1 MVARPQ
7 RVSVLVADDHPIYRE
22 GIVRAIKE
30 RPDLELVGEAGDG
43 REALERIRELRPDVA
58 VIDVRMPELDGS
70 DVLVAL
76 REEGLPTNV
85 VFLSAF
91 LDSKTVYDAV
101 AAGASAYLS
110 KEADS
115 SEIVAAIEA
124 AARGETIL
132 GPEVQTGLAEQIR
145 LREESEARPRLSD
158 REHEVLRLIAEGLS
172 APEIGERIHLSTA
185 TVKTHLQHLYEK
197 LGVSERAAAVA
208 EGMRRGLVE

>member
-1 MVARPQ
+1 MGGERATT
-7 RVSVLVADDHPIYRE
+7 VLIADDHPLFRE
-22 GIVRAIKE
+22 AIARVIAA
-30 RPDLELVGEAGDG
+30 RPDLELVAEAADG
-43 REALERIRELRPDVA
+43 RAALEKIRELEPDVA
-58 VIDVRMPELDGS
+58 VIDVRMPKLDGS
-70 DVLVAL
+70 DVLIAVRDGGL
-76 REEGLPTNV
+76 RTNV

-101 AAGASAYLS
+101 AAGANAYLS
-110 KEADS
+110 KEAETD
-115 SEIVAAIEA
+115 EIVTAILA

-145 LREESEARPRLSD
+145 FREENEARPRLSE

-208 EGMRRGLVE
+208 EGMRRGLVD

>member
-1 MVARPQ
+1 MAGPGLT
-7 RVSVLVADDHPIYRE
+7 SVLIADDHPLFRE
-22 GIVRAIKE
+22 AIARVIAE
-30 RPDLELVGEAGDG
+30 EPDLELVAEAADG
-43 REALERIRELRPDVA
+43 RAALDRIRELRPDVA
-58 VIDVRMPELDGS
+58 VIDVRMPKLDGS
-70 DVLVAL
+70 DVLAAL

-91 LDSKTVYDAV
+91 LDSKTVYEAV
-101 AAGASAYLS
+101 AAGANAYLS
-110 KEADS
+110 KEAETD
-115 SEIVAAIEA
+115 EIVTAIKA

-158 REHEVLRLIAEGLS
+158 REHEVLRMIAQGLS

>member
-1 MVARPQ
+1 MGGDNPT
-7 RVSVLVADDHPIYRE
+7 SVLIADDHPLFRE
-22 GIVRAIKE
+22 AIARVIAE
-30 RPDLELVGEAGDG
+30 RPDLELVAEAADG
-43 REALERIRELRPDVA
+43 RAALEKIRELRPDVA
-58 VIDVRMPELDGS
+58 VIDVRMPQLDGS

-76 REEGLPTNV
+76 RQEGLPTNV

-101 AAGASAYLS
+101 AAGANAYLS
-110 KEADS
+110 KEAETD
-115 SEIVAAIEA
+115 EIVTAILA

-145 LREESEARPRLSD
+145 FREENESRPRLSD

-172 APEIGERIHLSTA
+172 APEIGQRIHLSTA

-208 EGMRRGLVE
+208 EGMRRGLVD

>member
-1 MVARPQ
+1 MAGSGRTK
-7 RVSVLVADDHPIYRE
+7 VLIADDHPLFRE
-22 GIVRAIKE
+22 AIIRVVE
-30 RPDLELVGEAGDG
+30 SCADFELVAEAADG
-43 REALERIRELRPDVA
+43 RAALEKIRELRPDVA
-58 VIDVRMPELDGS
+58 VIDIRMPELDGS

-101 AAGASAYLS
+101 AAGAKAYLS

-115 SEIVAAIEA
+115 EEIVVAIAA
-124 AARGETIL
+124 AARGDTIL

-145 LREESEARPRLSD
+145 FREENEARPRLSD
-158 REHEVLRLIAEGLS
+158 REHEVLRLIAQGLS

>member
-1 MVARPQ
+1 MAGRG
-7 RVSVLVADDHPIYRE
+7 RTTVLIADDHPLFRE
-22 GIVRAIKE
+22 AIARVIE
-30 RPDLELVGEAGDG
+30 ARPDLELVAEAEDG
-43 REALERIRELRPDVA
+43 RAALEKIRELSPDVA
-58 VIDVRMPELDGS
+58 VIDVRMPGLDGS
-70 DVLVAL
+70 EVLVTL

-91 LDSKTVYDAV
+91 LDAKTVYDAV
-101 AAGASAYLS
+101 AAGANAYLS
-110 KEADS
+110 KEAGSD
-115 SEIVAAIEA
+115 EIVEAIAA
-124 AARGETIL
+124 AARGDTIL

-145 LREESEARPRLSD
+145 FREENDARPRLSE
-158 REHEVLRLIAEGLS
+158 REHEVLRLIAQGLS

>member
-1 MVARPQ
+1 MGGDHPT
-7 RVSVLVADDHPIYRE
+7 SVLIADDHPLFRE
-22 GIVRAIKE
+22 AIARVIAE
-30 RPDLELVGEAGDG
+30 RSDLELVAEAADG
-43 REALERIRELRPDVA
+43 RAALEKIRELQPDVA
-58 VIDVRMPELDGS
+58 VIDVRMPQLDGS

-76 REEGLPTNV
+76 REEGLRTNV

-101 AAGASAYLS
+101 AAGANAYLS
-110 KEADS
+110 KEAETD
-115 SEIVAAIEA
+115 EIVAAILA

-145 LREESEARPRLSD
+145 FREENESRPRLSE
-158 REHEVLRLIAEGLS
+158 REHEVLGLIAEGLS

-208 EGMRRGLVE
+208 EGMRRGLVD

>member
-1 MVARPQ
+1 MAGDRPT
-7 RVSVLVADDHPIYRE
+7 SVLIADDHPLFRE
-22 GIVRAIKE
+22 AIARVIAE
-30 RPDLELVGEAGDG
+30 RSDLELVAEAADG
-43 REALERIRELRPDVA
+43 RAALEKIRELQPDVA
-58 VIDVRMPELDGS
+58 VIDVRMPQLDGS

-76 REEGLPTNV
+76 REEGLRTNV

-101 AAGASAYLS
+101 AAGANAYLS
-110 KEADS
+110 KEADTD
-115 SEIVAAIEA
+115 EIVTAILA

-145 LREESEARPRLSD
+145 FREENEARPRLSD

-208 EGMRRGLVE
+208 EGMRRGLVD

>member
-1 MVARPQ
+1 MAGG
-7 RVSVLVADDHPIYRE
+7 STTTVLIAEDHPLFRE
-22 GIVRAIKE
+22 AIRRVVAE
-30 RPDLELVGEAGDG
+30 RDDLELVAEASDG

-76 REEGLPTNV
+76 REEDLPTNV

-91 LDSKTVYDAV
+91 LDSKTVYEAV

-115 SEIVAAIEA
+115 TEIVAAIEA

>member
-1 MVARPQ
+1 MGGTR
-7 RVSVLVADDHPIYRE
+7 STTVLIADDHPLFRE
-22 GIVRAIKE
+22 AIARVIAE
-30 RPDLELVGEAGDG
+30 QPELELVAEAADG
-43 REALERIRELRPDVA
+43 RAALEKIRELAPDVA

-70 DVLVAL
+70 DVLTAL
-76 REEGLPTNV
+76 RDEGLPTNV

-101 AAGASAYLS
+101 AAGANAYLS
-110 KEADS
+110 KEAETD
-115 SEIVAAIEA
+115 EIVAAIRA

-132 GPEVQTGLAEQIR
+132 GSEVQTGLAEQIR
-145 LREESEARPRLSD
+145 FREENDSRPRLSD
-158 REHEVLRLIAEGLS
+158 REHEVLVLISQGLS

-208 EGMRRGLVE
+208 EGMRRGLLD

>member
-1 MVARPQ
+1 MVGGGRTT
-7 RVSVLVADDHPIYRE
+7 VLIADDHPLFR
-22 GIVRAIKE
+22 GAIARVIE
-30 RPDLELVGEAGDG
+30 SRPDFELVAETSDG
-43 REALERIRELRPDVA
+43 REALEKIRELRPMVA

-76 REEGLPTNV
+76 REEALPTNV

-101 AAGASAYLS
+101 AAGAKAYLS
-110 KEADS
+110 KDADS
-115 SEIVAAIEA
+115 EEIVEAISA
-124 AARGETIL
+124 AARGDTIL

-145 LREESEARPRLSD
+145 LREESDAQPRLSD
-158 REHEVLRLIAEGLS
+158 REHEVLKLIAQGLS
-172 APEIGERIHLSTA
+172 APEIGEQIHLSTA

>member
-1 MVARPQ
+1 MVGQ
-7 RVSVLVADDHPIYRE
+7 TRVLIADDHPLFR
-22 GIVRAIKE
+22 GAIARVVNE
-30 RPDLELVGEAGDG
+30 DDGLELVGEAVDG
-43 REALERIRELRPDVA
+43 QEALEQIRALKPDVA
-58 VIDVRMPELDGS
+58 VIDVRMPALDGS
-70 DVLVAL
+70 DVLTAVRA
-76 REEGLPTNV
+76 EGLPTNV

-101 AAGASAYLS
+101 AAGANAYLS
-110 KEADS
+110 KEAET
-115 SEIVAAIEA
+115 SEIVRAIQA

-145 LREESEARPRLSD
+145 LREESDARPRLSD
-158 REHEVLRLIAEGLS
+158 REHEVLRMIAQGMS

-208 EGMRRGLVE
+208 EGMRRGLLD

>member
-1 MVARPQ
+1 MAGSDRTT
-7 RVSVLVADDHPIYRE
+7 VLIADDHPLFRE
-22 GIVRAIKE
+22 AIVRVVRS
-30 RPDLELVGEAGDG
+30 RPDLELVAEAADG
-43 REALERIRELRPDVA
+43 QAALERIRELRPDVA

-70 DVLVAL
+70 DVLLAL

-91 LDSKTVYDAV
+91 LDAKTVYDAV
-101 AAGASAYLS
+101 AAGAKAYLS

-115 SEIVAAIEA
+115 AEIVDAIAA

-145 LREESEARPRLSD
+145 FREENDARPRLSD
-158 REHEVLRLIAEGLS
+158 REHEVLRLIAQGLS

>member
-1 MVARPQ
+1 MGGSGPT
-7 RVSVLVADDHPIYRE
+7 SVLIADDHPLFRE
-22 GIVRAIKE
+22 AIARVIAS
-30 RPDLELVGEAGDG
+30 RPDLELIAEASDG
-43 REALERIRELRPDVA
+43 RAALEKIRELEPDVA

-76 REEGLPTNV
+76 RDEGLRTNV

-91 LDSKTVYDAV
+91 LDPKTVYDAV
-101 AAGASAYLS
+101 AAGANAYLS
-110 KEADS
+110 KEAETD
-115 SEIVAAIEA
+115 EIVTAILA

-145 LREESEARPRLSD
+145 FREESESRPRLSE
-158 REHEVLRLIAEGLS
+158 REHEVLRLIADGLS

-208 EGMRRGLVE
+208 EGMRRGLVD

>member
-1 MVARPQ
+1 MGGSR
-7 RVSVLVADDHPIYRE
+7 RISVLIADDHPLFRE
-22 GIVRAIKE
+22 AIARVIAE
-30 RPDLELVGEAGDG
+30 RSDLELVAEAADG
-43 REALERIRELRPDVA
+43 SAALDKIRELRPDVA
-58 VIDVRMPELDGS
+58 VIDVRMPQLDGS

-76 REEGLPTNV
+76 RDEGLPTNV

-91 LDSKTVYDAV
+91 LDPKTVYDAV
-101 AAGASAYLS
+101 AAGANAYLS
-110 KEADS
+110 KEAETD
-115 SEIVAAIEA
+115 EIVTAILA

-145 LREESEARPRLSD
+145 MREESEARPRLSD
-158 REHEVLRLIAEGLS
+158 REHEVLKLIAQGLS

>member
-1 MVARPQ
+1 MGGNHPTT
-7 RVSVLVADDHPIYRE
+7 VLIADDHPLFRE
-22 GIVRAIKE
+22 AIARVIGE
-30 RPDLELVGEAGDG
+30 RSDLELVAEAADG
-43 REALERIRELRPDVA
+43 RAALEKIRELQPAVA

-101 AAGASAYLS
+101 AAGANAYLS
-110 KEADS
+110 KEAETD
-115 SEIVAAIEA
+115 EIVTAILAAS
-124 AARGETIL
+124 RGETIL

-145 LREESEARPRLSD
+145 FREENEARPRLSD
-158 REHEVLRLIAEGLS
+158 REHEVLKLIAEGLS

-208 EGMRRGLVE
+208 EGMRRGLLD

>member
-1 MVARPQ
+1 MGGSRRI
-7 RVSVLVADDHPIYRE
+7 RVLIADDHPLFRE
-22 GIVRAIKE
+22 AIARVIADRE
-30 RPDLELVGEAGDG
+30 DLELVAEAADG
-43 REALERIRELRPDVA
+43 RAALERIRELQPDVA

-91 LDSKTVYDAV
+91 LDAKTVYDAV
-101 AAGASAYLS
+101 AAGANAYLS
-110 KEADS
+110 KEAETQ
-115 SEIVAAIEA
+115 EIVTAILA

-145 LREESEARPRLSD
+145 FREESESRPRLSD
-158 REHEVLRLIAEGLS
+158 REHEVLKLIAQGLS

-197 LGVSERAAAVA
+197 LEVSDRAAAVA
-208 EGMRRGLVE
+208 EAMRRGLLE

>member
-1 MVARPQ
+1 MGGTRTT
-7 RVSVLVADDHPIYRE
+7 VLIADDHPLF
-22 GIVRAIKE
+22 RAAIARVIADE
-30 RPDLELVGEAGDG
+30 PELELVAEASNG
-43 REALERIRELRPDVA
+43 RAALEKIRELAPDVA

-70 DVLVAL
+70 DVLTAL
-76 REEGLPTNV
+76 RDEGLATNV

-101 AAGASAYLS
+101 AAGAHAYLS
-110 KEADS
+110 KEAETD
-115 SEIVAAIEA
+115 EIVTAIRA

-145 LREESEARPRLSD
+145 FREENESRPRLSE
-158 REHEVLRLIAEGLS
+158 REQEVLGLIAQGLS

-208 EGMRRGLVE
+208 EGMRRGLLD

>member
-1 MVARPQ
+1 MGGNR
-7 RVSVLVADDHPIYRE
+7 RISVLIADDHPLFRQ
-22 GIVRAIKE
+22 AIARVIAE
-30 RPDLELVGEAGDG
+30 RQDLELVAETSDG
-43 REALERIRELRPDVA
+43 RAALEQIRALKPDVA

-70 DVLVAL
+70 DVLLAL
-76 REEGLPTNV
+76 REEELPTNV

-101 AAGASAYLS
+101 AAGANAYLS
-110 KEADS
+110 KEAETD
-115 SEIVAAIEA
+115 EIVAAILA

-145 LREESEARPRLSD
+145 IREESEARPRLSE
-158 REHEVLRLIAEGLS
+158 REHEVLKLIAQGLS

-208 EGMRRGLVE
+208 EGMRRGLVD

>member
-1 MVARPQ
+1 MGGSPRT
-7 RVSVLVADDHPIYRE
+7 SVLIADDHPLFRE
-22 GIVRAIKE
+22 AIARVIAE
-30 RPDLELVGEAGDG
+30 RPDLELVAEASDG
-43 REALERIRELRPDVA
+43 RAALEKIRELAPDVA
-58 VIDVRMPELDGS
+58 VIDVRMPKLDGS
-70 DVLVAL
+70 DVLLAL

-101 AAGASAYLS
+101 AAGAKAYLS
-110 KEADS
+110 KEAETD
-115 SEIVAAIEA
+115 EIVTAILV

-145 LREESEARPRLSD
+145 FREENEARPRLSE
-158 REHEVLRLIAEGLS
+158 REHEVLKLIAQGLS
-172 APEIGERIHLSTA
+172 APEIGELIHLSTA

-208 EGMRRGLVE
+208 EGMRRGLVD

>member
-1 MVARPQ
+1 VAGSGRTT
-7 RVSVLVADDHPIYRE
+7 VLIADDHPLFR
-22 GIVRAIKE
+22 GAIARLVE
-30 RPDLELVGEAGDG
+30 AHPDLELVAEATDG
-43 REALERIRELRPDVA
+43 RVALDRIRELEPDVA

-76 REEGLPTNV
+76 REESLPTNV

-91 LDSKTVYDAV
+91 LDARTVYDAV

-110 KEADS
+110 KEAES
-115 SEIVAAIEA
+115 EEIVRAIIAAS
-124 AARGETIL
+124 RGETIL
-132 GPEVQTGLAEQIR
+132 STEVQTGLAEQIR
-145 LREESEARPRLSD
+145 ARAESDARPRLSE
-158 REHEVLRLIAEGLS
+158 REHEVLGLIAQGLS

-208 EGMRRGLVE
+208 EGMRRGLVD

>member
-1 MVARPQ
+1 MGGDHPT
-7 RVSVLVADDHPIYRE
+7 SVLIADDHPLFRE
-22 GIVRAIKE
+22 AIARVIAE
-30 RPDLELVGEAGDG
+30 RSDLELVAEAADG
-43 REALERIRELRPDVA
+43 RAALEKIRELRPDVA
-58 VIDVRMPELDGS
+58 VIDVRMPGLDGS

-101 AAGASAYLS
+101 AAGANAYLS
-110 KEADS
+110 KEAETD
-115 SEIVAAIEA
+115 EIVTAILA

-145 LREESEARPRLSD
+145 FREENESRPRLSE
-158 REHEVLRLIAEGLS
+158 REHEVLGLIAEGLS

-208 EGMRRGLVE
+208 EGMRRGLVD

>member
-1 MVARPQ
+1 MAGSR
-7 RVSVLVADDHPIYRE
+7 RISVLIADDHPLFRE
-22 GIVRAIKE
+22 AIA
-30 RPDLELVGEAGDG
+30 RVIADSDDLELVEEASDG
-43 REALERIRELRPDVA
+43 RAALDKIRELAPDVA
-58 VIDVRMPELDGS
+58 VIDVRMPRLDGS

-76 REEGLPTNV
+76 REEGLRTNV

-101 AAGASAYLS
+101 AAGANAYLS
-110 KEADS
+110 KEAETE
-115 SEIVAAIEA
+115 EIVTAILA

-145 LREESEARPRLSD
+145 FREENEARPRLSD
-158 REHEVLRLIAEGLS
+158 REHEVLRLIAQGLS
-172 APEIGERIHLSTA
+172 APEIGARIHLSTA

-208 EGMRRGLVE
+208 EGMRRGLVD

>member
-1 MVARPQ
+1 M
-7 RVSVLVADDHPIYRE
+7 RVVLAEDSVLLRAGLTKLLNDGGFEVVAAVTDAQQLLTAVDEH
-22 GIVRAIKE
+22 
-30 RPDLELVGEAGDG
+30 
-43 REALERIRELRPDVA
+43 RPDVA
-58 VIDVRMPELDGS
+58 VIDVRMPQLDGS
-70 DVLVAL
+70 DVLLAL
-76 REEGLPTNV
+76 REEGLHTNV

-101 AAGASAYLS
+101 AAGANAYLS
-110 KEADS
+110 KEAETG
-115 SEIVAAIEA
+115 EIVTAILA

-145 LREESEARPRLSD
+145 FREENESRPRLSE
-158 REHEVLRLIAEGLS
+158 REHEVLKLIADGLS

-208 EGMRRGLVE
+208 EGMRRGLVD

>member
-1 MVARPQ
+1 
-7 RVSVLVADDHPIYRE
+7 
-22 GIVRAIKE
+22 
-30 RPDLELVGEAGDG
+30 
-43 REALERIRELRPDVA
+43 
-58 VIDVRMPELDGS
+58 MPKLDGS
-70 DVLVAL
+70 DVLAAL

-101 AAGASAYLS
+101 AAGANAYLS
-110 KEADS
+110 KEAETD
-115 SEIVAAIEA
+115 EIVTAIRA

-145 LREESEARPRLSD
+145 LREESESRPRLSD
-158 REHEVLRLIAEGLS
+158 REHEVLGLIAEGLS

-208 EGMRRGLVE
+208 EGMRRGLVD

>member
-1 MVARPQ
+1 MAGSGRTT
-7 RVSVLVADDHPIYRE
+7 VLIADDHPLFR
-22 GIVRAIKE
+22 GAIARLVE
-30 RPDLELVGEAGDG
+30 AHPDLELVAEATDG
-43 REALERIRELRPDVA
+43 RVALDRIRELEPDVA

-76 REEGLPTNV
+76 REESLPTNV

-91 LDSKTVYDAV
+91 LDARTVYDAV

-110 KEADS
+110 KEAES
-115 SEIVAAIEA
+115 EEIVRAIIA

-132 GPEVQTGLAEQIR
+132 STEVQTGLAEQIR
-145 LREESEARPRLSD
+145 ARAESDARPRLSE
-158 REHEVLRLIAEGLS
+158 REHEVLGLIAQGLS

-208 EGMRRGLVE
+208 EGMRRGLVD

>member
-1 MVARPQ
+1 MGGSR
-7 RVSVLVADDHPIYRE
+7 RIGVLIADDHPLFRE
-22 GIVRAIKE
+22 AIGRVIAE
-30 RPDLELVGEAGDG
+30 RDDLELVAEASDG
-43 REALERIRELRPDVA
+43 RAALEKIRELEPDVA

-70 DVLVAL
+70 DVLVAV
-76 REEGLPTNV
+76 RKEGLRTNV

-101 AAGASAYLS
+101 AAGANAYLS
-110 KEADS
+110 KEAETD
-115 SEIVAAIEA
+115 EIVTAILA
-124 AARGETIL
+124 AARGDTIL

-145 LREESEARPRLSD
+145 FREENEARPRLSE
-158 REHEVLRLIAEGLS
+158 REHEVLRLIAQGLS

>member
-1 MVARPQ
+1 MGGSPRT
-7 RVSVLVADDHPIYRE
+7 SVLIADDHPLFRE
-22 GIVRAIKE
+22 AIARVIAE
-30 RPDLELVGEAGDG
+30 RPDLELVAEASDG
-43 REALERIRELRPDVA
+43 RAALEKIRELAPDVA
-58 VIDVRMPELDGS
+58 VIDVRMPKLDGS
-70 DVLVAL
+70 DVLLAL

-101 AAGASAYLS
+101 AAGAKAYLS
-110 KEADS
+110 KEAETD
-115 SEIVAAIEA
+115 EIVTAILV

-145 LREESEARPRLSD
+145 FREENEARPRLSE
-158 REHEVLRLIAEGLS
+158 REHEVLKLIAQGLS

-208 EGMRRGLVE
+208 EGMRRGLVD

>member
-1 MVARPQ
+1 MGGSRRI
-7 RVSVLVADDHPIYRE
+7 RVLIADDHPLFRE
-22 GIVRAIKE
+22 AIARVIAQRA
-30 RPDLELVGEAGDG
+30 DLELVAEAPDG
-43 REALERIRELRPDVA
+43 RTALDKIRELGPDVA
-58 VIDVRMPELDGS
+58 VIDVRMPQLDGS

-101 AAGASAYLS
+101 AAGANAYLS
-110 KEADS
+110 KEAETE
-115 SEIVAAIEA
+115 EIVDAILAAS
-124 AARGETIL
+124 RGETIL

-145 LREESEARPRLSD
+145 LREEREARPRLSE
-158 REHEVLRLIAEGLS
+158 REHEVLQLIAQGLS

-208 EGMRRGLVE
+208 EGMRRGLVD